1 MIKTWKHK
9 GLKDFFETGSTK
21 GIPAKH
27 SKRIGRI
34 LDAIDSASEI
44 EDLNIPGFDLHE
56 LKGDRKGTWAITV
69 TGNWRIT
76 FKFINGDA
84 YDVNYEDYH

>member
-9 GLKDFFETGSTK
+9 GLKDFYETGSTK
-21 GIPAKH
+21 SIPAKH
-27 SKRIGRI
+27 SKRIRRI
-34 LDAIDSASEI
+34 LDAIDSAEEI
-44 EDLNIPGFDLHE
+44 EELDIPGFDLHE

-76 FKFINGDA
+76 FLFINGDA

>member
-21 GIPAKH
+21 AIPSKH
-27 SKRIGRI
+27 AKRIRRV
-34 LDAIDSASEI
+34 LDAIDGASDIDEL
-44 EDLNIPGFDLHE
+44 DIPGFDLHE

-69 TGNWRIT
+69 SGNWRIT
-76 FKFINGDA
+76 FTFINGDA

>member
-27 SKRIGRI
+27 SKRIRRV
-34 LDAIDSASEI
+34 LDAIDTAAEI
-44 EDLNIPGFDLHE
+44 TELDIPGFDLHE

-76 FKFINGDA
+76 FKFNNGDA